1 MTEAVNKWIDG
12 LMGRLSLEQKVGQ
25 LMVFGFMGPVIN
37 PNVVEL
43 ITKYH
48 VGGLRIAQKFHG
60 GSSEYMATLAGKP
73 PQHPADKPDF
83 NTYYRPA
90 DLNTKRVSC
99 TPEEYAGTLN
109 TLRDMALNRKDGISL
124 HFTYDQEGEGAD
136 FLFQQRIFPYP
147 MGLTASGD
155 PGLAYRVALASGRQA
170 RALGANMI
178 HSPVLDVNTNPR
190 NPEIGTRAYSND
202 PSVVAQYAIQSLR
215 GYSEAGVITT
225 GKHYPGRGES
235 EEDAHF
241 GLPVVKLDR
250 ETFMREHI
258 APYKALIDAGLPA
271 IMAAFTAYPCFGAQD
286 IIPAAADPHI
296 VSDLLRGELG
306 FEGVVTT
313 DNIQMN
319 GLLQKYEMGEAVIR
333 CLLAGC
339 DLILCRSES
348 PVTRHLIAKVIEA
361 VKTKRYPEKSL
372 DESVRRILALR
383 WKMGLAQ
390 NGGKVDAA
398 KAGQPFN
405 DPFVAGVAREA
416 AEKSVVL
423 LRDDRRTL
431 PLTRDTK
438 VILVEQIHHFHSF
451 INTMYSHPGLLWEE
465 LRKYSDNVAVVL
477 INEKF
482 SETDKAAVH
491 QRLKEMDYDVIVTT
505 SYYNYRSHATM
516 TGLLAEFQQYNKPIV
531 IVSNTPYEQFGIPT
545 GFPTGLV
552 CFAPNGRENLGAVA
566 DILYGKKT
574 STARLNVRLG

>member
-1 MTEAVNKWIDG
+1 MTEAANKWIDG
-12 LMGRLSLEQKVGQ
+12 LMGRFSLEQKVGQ

-37 PNVVEL
+37 PNVIEL

-48 VGGLRIAQKFHG
+48 AGGLRIAQKFHG
-60 GSSEYMATLAGKP
+60 GSAEYIATLIGKE
-73 PQHPADKPDF
+73 PQHPKDKPDF

-99 TPEEYAGTLN
+99 TPEEYAETLN
-109 TLRDMALNRKDGISL
+109 TLRDMALNRMEGVSL

-155 PGLAYRVALASGRQA
+155 PELAYRVALASGRQA

-190 NPEIGTRAYSND
+190 NPEIGTRSYSDD
-202 PSVVAQYAIQSLR
+202 PAVVAQYAVQSLR
-215 GYSEAGVITT
+215 GYREAGIITT
-225 GKHYPGRGES
+225 GKHFPGRGES

-250 ETFMREHI
+250 ATFMKQHI
-258 APYKALIDAGLPA
+258 APYQALIDAGLPT
-271 IMAAFTAYPCFGAQD
+271 IMAAFTAYPCFGAKD
-286 IIPAAADPHI
+286 ILPAATDANI
-296 VSDLLRGELG
+296 VTDLLRGELG
-306 FEGVVTT
+306 FNGVVTT
-313 DNIQMN
+313 DNIQMT

-361 VKTKRYPEKSL
+361 LKTKRYSEKQL
-372 DESVRRILALR
+372 DESVRRILTMR
-383 WKMGLAQ
+383 WNMGLAQ
-390 NGGKVDAA
+390 NGGKVDASR
-398 KAGQPFN
+398 AGQPFN
-405 DPFVAGVAREA
+405 DPFVTGVAREA

-423 LRDDRRTL
+423 LRDDPRTL
-431 PLTRDTK
+431 PLARDTK
-438 VILVEQIHHFHSF
+438 VLLVEQIHHFHSF

-465 LRKYSDNVAVVL
+465 LRKHSDNVAVVL

-516 TGLLAEFQQYNKPIV
+516 TGLLAEMQPYKKPIV
-531 IVSNTPYEQFGIPT
+531 IVSNTPYEKFGIPA
-545 GFPTGLV
+545 GFPTGMV
-552 CFAPNGRENLGAVA
+552 CFAPNGRENLRAVA
-566 DILYGKKT
+566 DILYGRKT
-574 STARLNVRLG
+574 GTARLNVRLG